1 MAIHCWVWFRAQ
13 PLSCTVCILS
23 GGLGCCSR
31 VSPGLREPESESQLC
46 RLQLLLLK
54 QSSSHLSLT
63 AQLFFFIGEMGAVVI
78 PVFWS
83 IAWIKQDG
91 PRTVLGGGGP
101 HTRCLNVCC
110 VIGIANVVFISARED
125 QERDKTKC
133 HWRAEFGLF

>member
-1 MAIHCWVWFRAQ
+1 M
-13 PLSCTVCILS
+13 CILS
-23 GGLGCCSR
+23 GGLGCCS
-31 VSPGLREPESESQLC
+31 VSPGLRVPESELQLC

-63 AQLFFFIGEMGAVVI
+63 AQLFFFIDEMGAVVI

-91 PRTVLGGGGP
+91 PCTVLGGGGP

-110 VIGIANVVFISARED
+110 VIGIANVVFISAREN